1 VTLGSQNR
9 DGMVCAILSAPV
21 AVAGG
26 MLGTVT
32 LTASSC
38 ALAAGP

>member
-1 VTLGSQNR
+1 
-9 DGMVCAILSAPV
+9 MVCAILSAPV

-26 MLGTVT
+26 MLGAVT